1 MDIAGVLSTDKKLL
15 SLTSTGDGIADA
27 VVADMDNNGII
38 TDNEVINIEEAGIRM
53 EGLSMATTQA
63 TGVNEDAT
71 LLADND
77 PIPDY
82 INDADVTGYM
92 A

>member
-1 MDIAGVLSTDKKLL
+1 MTTHLNKTRFYMVSHTPIPVSSTHL
-15 SLTSTGDGIADA
+15 
-27 VVADMDNNGII
+27 
-38 TDNEVINIEEAGIRM
+38 
-53 EGLSMATTQA
+53 GLSMATTQA